1 MIGLL
6 MRVSAVSLA
15 TSAQAEN
22 VGPYVILYLGV
33 AASWVGVPIVGAG
46 VLAAAGVLASEG
58 ELNLWL
64 VIVVATVAAWT
75 GGYGG
80 YLLGARAGDALS
92 RHPGRWQRKL
102 YHAIGLGE
110 RLYRRWGRLALF
122 LTPTWVSGALG
133 MSRNTFLA
141 WNALH
146 AVVATSIATLG
157 AYGVGS
163 AILGQLSDRRG
174 TIALAIAALTLTAI
188 ATAIWRRHE
197 SASNGEQQ

>member
-46 VLAAAGVLASEG
+46 VLAAGGVLASEG

-75 GGYGG
+75 GGYVG

-92 RHPGRWQRKL
+92 GHPGRWQRQL
-102 YHAIGLGE
+102 QHAISVGE
-110 RLYRRWGRLALF
+110 RIYRRWGRLAVF
-122 LTPTWVSGALG
+122 VTPTWVSGALR

-141 WNALH
+141 WNAVH
-146 AVVATSIATLG
+146 AIVATCIATLG
-157 AYGVGS
+157 AYGIGS
-163 AILGQLSDRRG
+163 ATLGTLSNRRG
-174 TIALAIAALTLTAI
+174 AIALAIAALTLAAV
-188 ATAIWRRHE
+188 ATAIWRKRG
-197 SASNGEQQ
+197 SAPKGEQQ